1 MHLKRASSGKTVDTP
16 AEECSPAAPWV
27 TPSDLAAH
35 AVRRCCCQGML
46 GACKAA
52 GKRRPAP
59 RGEKTDVAA
68 AFSLR
73 RASGGRLRRDAPRE
87 QPRLGSAA
95 GRPRFNVRLP
105 GWGGHR
111 MKSRPQLLRGVIE
124 AGQERLLPRCPHRV
138 GRRHKQEGCVDL
150 LGLLGRVA
158 PPGMALGLRARA
170 ERAVSG
176 HCAAGWG
183 APSPYRGGLVPP
195 LGRDAT
201 HSKTRPT
208 RSASAGNGL
217 LETEARRGRRAG
229 QTGAPWGLRGACG
242 RAFRR
247 AADGRRVLSAPRARR
262 GRRGGRTAQLPSWL
276 CGPPETSQAGSDPLA
291 STATTSKSSKRRHLR
306 KLGLAAT
313 PPAPPPE
320 ASVPATAS
328 ASATTCRG
336 CPLNTARSRRSRC

>member
-1 MHLKRASSGKTVDTP
+1 M
-16 AEECSPAAPWV
+16 
-27 TPSDLAAH
+27 
-35 AVRRCCCQGML
+35 
-46 GACKAA
+46 
-52 GKRRPAP
+52 
-59 RGEKTDVAA
+59 AA

-105 GWGGHR
+105 GWGGHQ

-176 HCAAGWG
+176 QCAAGRG
-183 APSPYRGGLVPP
+183 APSPYRGALVPP

-201 HSKTRPT
+201 HNKTRPT
-208 RSASAGNGL
+208 RSASPGTASSKR
-217 LETEARRGRRAG
+217 RRGAGGARGKRAHLGGSEGLADGLSG
-229 QTGAPWGLRGACG
+229 QPRTGAGFSPRREPGGAEEE
-242 RAFRR
+242 
-247 AADGRRVLSAPRARR
+247 DGPLS
-262 GRRGGRTAQLPSWL
+262 LPSWL

-291 STATTSKSSKRRHLR
+291 RN
-306 KLGLAAT
+306 
-313 PPAPPPE
+313 
-320 ASVPATAS
+320 
-328 ASATTCRG
+328 
-336 CPLNTARSRRSRC
+336 PL